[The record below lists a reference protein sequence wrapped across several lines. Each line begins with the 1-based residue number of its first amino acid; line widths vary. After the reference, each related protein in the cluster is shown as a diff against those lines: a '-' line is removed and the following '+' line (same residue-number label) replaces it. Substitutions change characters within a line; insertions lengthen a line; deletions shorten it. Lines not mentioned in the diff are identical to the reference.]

1 MRQLVAGLEG
11 LGALRAAG
19 AAVIVG
25 RLGRAGRV
33 GRLVGIGRYLLVI
46 GVRQHGTGDLA
57 RILHVAAGI
66 IAGRGLSGVL
76 RAAGIVVRRI
86 GGEAVRH
93 SRQHRV
99 AGDILVTVAAIDA
112 RGIAGGSA
120 GGRHGGRRL
129 RVGVVRV
136 VNVKRFALCFGTA
149 GAGVACAALRHTGG
163 RRAARLLPVVRFRRE
178 RTGDDGVSRDVG
190 VAGPAVKVIM
200 DVVGRR
206 LGQGGRRG
214 GVFLIGHQLR
224 VADLVAAV
232 VIELDFIVML
242 GPGRR
247 VAAVAGAAGGN
258 GHRRGGAGKA
268 RAGPAREVIA
278 RLGGIVQRD
287 VGAFNRVAGRVG
299 RSDGAVVQ
307 GVTDR
312 VGLRRI
318 TQNPAERVGRH
329 VVLGQRGRLRV
340 GVIVTGVAVRRHGH
354 VVAVVIVLGF
364 NLELRTVD
372 ALVGH
377 GRRAGVLHQ
386 RVLGVGQRSGRGGDI
401 RRRCRRVAEHA
412 IGVRQRVAVG
422 APGAV
427 CVILFNIGADT
438 GVDKGTQGTL
448 VNGGNLQD
456 DQNVRHRPRF
466 AYCAAGTASEIAVGR
481 CVRTRNGVVD
491 WFRILFTDRG
501 VAVVAAG

>member
-1 MRQLVAGLEG
+1 MRQLVAGLEGLGALFAADAAVIIGRLGRAGRVGRLVGVIRHFLIKGVRQLVAGLEG
-11 LGALRAAG
+11 LGALRAADT
-19 AAVIVG
+19 AVIIG
-25 RLGRAGRV
+25 RLGGAGRV
-33 GRLVGIGRYLLVI
+33 GRLVSVGRHLLVI
-46 GVRQHGTGDLA
+46 GVRQHGIGDLA
-57 RILHVAAGI
+57 RILLVAAGK
-66 IAGRGLSGVL
+66 IAGRGLGGIL
-76 RAAGIVVRRI
+76 RATGVIVGNVIR
-86 GGEAVRH
+86 EAVRH
-93 SRQHRV
+93 SRQHHV

-120 GGRHGGRRL
+120 GGRHSGRRL

-136 VNVKRFALCFGTA
+136 VDVKRFALCFGTA

-163 RRAARLLPVVRFRRE
+163 RRAARHLPVVRFRRE
-178 RTGDDGVSRDVG
+178 RTGDDGVGRDVG
-190 VAGPAVKVIM
+190 IAGPAVKVIVN
-200 DVVGRR
+200 VVSRR

-232 VIELDFIVML
+232 IIELDFIVML

-247 VAAVAGAAGGN
+247 VGAVAGAAGGN

-312 VGLRRI
+312 VVLRCI
-318 TQNPAERVGRH
+318 AQNPAEGVGRH
-329 VVLGQRGRLRV
+329 VVLGQCSRLRV

-354 VVAVVIVLGF
+354 VVAVVVVLGF
-364 NLELRTVD
+364 NRKLRNAAVD
-372 ALVGH
+372 APVGH

-401 RRRCRRVAEHA
+401 RRRGCRVAEHA
-412 IGVRQRVAVG
+412 ESVRQRVAVG
-422 APGAV
+422 APCAV
-427 CVILFNIGADT
+427 GVILFDIGTDA
-438 GVDKGTQGTL
+438 GVDQGTQ
-448 VNGGNLQD
+448 
-456 DQNVRHRPRF
+456 
-466 AYCAAGTASEIAVGR
+466 
-481 CVRTRNGVVD
+481 
-491 WFRILFTDRG
+491 
-501 VAVVAAG
+501 